1 MIVIKKQLKNNN
13 HFLMLGNCTNPNDKK
28 YRILYFKKVG
38 KKIEMKKFEPSIY
51 SSSGGGGCGI
61 TTVDV

>member
-38 KKIEMKKFEPSIY
+38 KKDWKEKVWAINL
-51 SSSGGGGCGI
+51 
-61 TTVDV
+61 